1 MKRLLIAGMM
11 PACVLGVVWFLAQ
24 PTSARMGK
32 ASNQSEGPDRSPIA
46 LALSKDGTRL
56 LSANQTAGTISW
68 VDVKAG
74 QVLAEIAVGDKPAGV
89 ALAGDRK
96 RGVVTN
102 WFGYDLAVL
111 DLSDDQPKVVGKVE
125 VGPEPRGVV
134 LSADGSTAYVAVG
147 ASNEVVRVDCEVR
160 KVTGRVTVGREP
172 RGIALSP
179 DGSRLL
185 VGNVR
190 GKSLTVVSVKDWS
203 VERTLPIDGD
213 NLRQLLIS
221 PDGQTGYVVDMTNRG
236 FAITNN
242 NIDLGWV
249 LGQRV
254 LKSIARRNKALRDAF
269 SRSARTGDRR
279 RLRGRIERRRS
290 VSGGVLRRH
299 A

>member
-89 ALAGDRK
+89 VLAGDRK

-147 ASNEVVRVDCEVR
+147 ASNEVVRVDCEAQSHGPR
-160 KVTGRVTVGREP
+160 DGRSRAERDRLVAGRIALARRQRARQESHGRFGQRLVGR
-172 RGIALSP
+172 A
-179 DGSRLL
+179 
-185 VGNVR
+185 
-190 GKSLTVVSVKDWS
+190 
-203 VERTLPIDGD
+203 
-213 NLRQLLIS
+213 
-221 PDGQTGYVVDMTNRG
+221 
-236 FAITNN
+236 
-242 NIDLGWV
+242 DL
-249 LGQRV
+249 
-254 LKSIARRNKALRDAF
+254 A
-269 SRSARTGDRR
+269 DRR
-279 RLRGRIERRRS
+279 RQSAATIDKSRWPNGLRRRYDQS
-290 VSGGVLRRH
+290 RIRDHEQQHRPRLGFGSARSQKYRSTEQSLTRRFLSIRKDWRPETLTGSH
-299 A
+299 